1 MSASTAIATIATA
14 RAASPDARPAGAPAT
29 YVGRFAPSPTG
40 SLHLG
45 SLVAALGSYLDARA
59 HGGRW
64 QVRMEDLDTPRVI
77 PGCAAQMLRTLENFA
92 LAWDGPV
99 EYQSQ
104 HAEAYQDALQRLQAQ
119 GATFECSCTR
129 AERQGEGGYPGTC
142 RAGPTRP
149 GPTATRLRVGSGT
162 LSFEDR
168 IQGHCRFELAERG
181 DVILRRRDGVI
192 AYQLAVVVDD
202 ARQGITDIVRGAD
215 LLDST
220 PWQIALQE
228 ALGLPP
234 VRYAHLPVVTEPT
247 GLKLAKSR
255 RSVALDPRLAGPQL
269 YQALGL
275 LRQSPPAELKAAPAA
290 ELIGWAIGHWDIG
303 PLQGLAQVWAAV

>member
-1 MSASTAIATIATA
+1 M
-14 RAASPDARPAGAPAT
+14 
-29 YVGRFAPSPTG
+29 
-40 SLHLG
+40 
-45 SLVAALGSYLDARA
+45 AALGSYLDARA

-64 QVRMEDLDTPRVI
+64 LVRMEDLDTPRVI

-92 LAWDGPV
+92 LTWDGPV
-99 EYQSQ
+99 EYQSR
-104 HAEAYQDALQRLQAQ
+104 HTEAYHHALQRLQAQ

-129 AERQGEGGYPGTC
+129 AERQGEGGYAGTC

-149 GPTATRLRVGSGT
+149 GPTATRLRLGCGT
-162 LSFEDR
+162 LAFEDR
-168 IQGHCRFELAERG
+168 IQGSCRFELAERG

-202 ARQGITDIVRGAD
+202 ARQGITDVVRGAD

-220 PWQIALQE
+220 PWQATLQGALNL
-228 ALGLPP
+228 APM
-234 VRYAHLPVVTEPT
+234 RYAHLPLVTEPT

-255 RSVALDPRLAGPQL
+255 RSVALDPGQAGPQL
-269 YQALGL
+269 FQALGL

-290 ELIGWAIGHWDIG
+290 ALVGWASGHWDLG
-303 PLQGLAQVWAAV
+303 PLQGLAQVQPAV